1 MANLNRYLD
10 ELSLI
15 KVLLFFILVILV
27 MTLFGMVF
35 NIEYGDL
42 TFKLILYGFMIV
54 FFAYNFNN
62 AKTKGGET
70 FSTSLNEALQS
81 LFSKNSFFSILFIIV
96 SNILFVAFIFFLL
109 EYMGRTGILNFDS
122 YLFGNLGALNMATL
136 IVYFVSVVIFSP
148 IVEEVLFRGIFLRR
162 FNEEFG
168 NVTLAIL
175 VSSVLFALCHSFGG
189 ISGAFL
195 FGICMAVLYIK
206 SENVLVPIFAH
217 FMNNLISFVLGLSG
231 MEFLLYD
238 NIILIA
244 IVMILAVA
252 FNAYLFKS
260 IIEEWP
266 KRMN

>member
-54 FFAYNFNN
+54 FFAYNFNHV
-62 AKTKGGET
+62 KTKGGET
-70 FSTSLNEALQS
+70 FSTSLNDALQS

-122 YLFGNLGALNMATL
+122 Y
-136 IVYFVSVVIFSP
+136 VIFSP

-206 SENVLVPIFAH
+206 SENILVPIFAH
-217 FMNNLISFVLGLSG
+217 FLNNLISFVLGLSG

-260 IIEEWP
+260 IIAEWP

>member
-15 KVLLFFILVILV
+15 KVLLFFILVILA

-54 FFAYNFNN
+54 FLSYNFNN

-70 FSTSLNEALQS
+70 FSTSLND
-81 LFSKNSFFSILFIIV
+81 SFFSILFIIV

-168 NVTLAIL
+168 NVTLAIF

-206 SENVLVPIFAH
+206 SENILVPIFAH
-217 FMNNLISFVLGLSG
+217 FLNNLISFVLGLSG
-231 MEFLLYD
+231 IEFLLYD
-238 NIILIA
+238 NAISIA

-260 IIEEWP
+260 IIAEWP

>member
-1 MANLNRYLD
+1 MANLNEYLD

-15 KVLLFFILVILV
+15 KVLLFFILVILA

-54 FFAYNFNN
+54 FLSYNFNHV
-62 AKTKGGET
+62 KTKGSET

-206 SENVLVPIFAH
+206 SENILVPIFAH
-217 FMNNLISFVLGLSG
+217 FLNNLISFVLGLSG

-252 FNAYLFKS
+252 FNTYLFKS
-260 IIEEWP
+260 IIAEWP

>member
-70 FSTSLNEALQS
+70 FSTSLNDALQS

-136 IVYFVSVVIFSP
+136 IVYFVSVVIS
-148 IVEEVLFRGIFLRR
+148 
-162 FNEEFG
+162 N
-168 NVTLAIL
+168 
-175 VSSVLFALCHSFGG
+175 C
-189 ISGAFL
+189 
-195 FGICMAVLYIK
+195 
-206 SENVLVPIFAH
+206 
-217 FMNNLISFVLGLSG
+217 
-231 MEFLLYD
+231 
-238 NIILIA
+238 
-244 IVMILAVA
+244 
-252 FNAYLFKS
+252 
-260 IIEEWP
+260 
-266 KRMN
+266 